1 MTADTSPRP
10 VRPAA
15 VRSVP
20 VTTGGDPG
28 WFGPGSVTW
37 RVMGDP
43 VTSLGGLRALVMQ
56 ALHPETMA
64 IFDAHT
70 DVRADFWG
78 RLERTADYVAVV
90 TYGSAAEA
98 ARMTARIRGIHR
110 TVPPADAT
118 GPQRRAS
125 DPDLLLWVHATLV
138 DSFLT
143 VARRGGLR
151 LSDAEADAFVGE
163 QTLLAR
169 RIGVTGPDAPA
180 VPSTVADL
188 ADYLRDVRP
197 HLRATPAARDAVR
210 LLLVPPMPARA
221 LVAAPAWSTLAGLGI
236 ATLPRWAR
244 RMYGLP
250 GLPTTDLA
258 TTATLRTLR
267 ATLLLVPPSV
277 REGPHRA
284 AARARLDLPA

>member
-1 MTADTSPRP
+1 MTADTAPRP
-10 VRPAA
+10 A
-15 VRSVP
+15 RSHP
-20 VTTGGDPG
+20 DSTGGDPG
-28 WFGPGSVTW
+28 WFGPDSVTW

-43 VTSLGGLRALVMQ
+43 VTSVGGLRALVMQ

-78 RLERTADYVAVV
+78 RLERTAEYVAVV
-90 TYGSAAEA
+90 TYGSAPEAE
-98 ARMTARIRGIHR
+98 RMTARIRGIHR
-110 TVPPADAT
+110 SVPPAAAT
-118 GPQRRAS
+118 GPQRRAG

-143 VARRGGLR
+143 VARRGGVR
-151 LSDAEADAFVGE
+151 LTAAEADGFVEE
-163 QTLLAR
+163 QSLLAR
-169 RIGVTGPDAPA
+169 HIGITGPGAPP
-180 VPSTVADL
+180 VPVSVAEL
-188 ADYLRDVRP
+188 ADYIRDIRP
-197 HLRATPAARDAVR
+197 DLRATPAARSAVR
-210 LLLVPPMPARA
+210 LLLVPPMPVRAR
-221 LVAAPAWSTLAGLGI
+221 VAGPAWSTLAGLGI

-258 TTATLRTLR
+258 TTVTLR
-267 ATLLLVPPSV
+267 ALRTTLLAVPAGL

-284 AARARLDLPA
+284 AARARLGVPA